1 MKSIW
6 LAEYSVWP
14 EEMKMLALCALK
26 LSCFTI
32 GLVVVVVVVVI
43 VVVELKQCFACHC
56 YQGKCREK
64 AISC

>member
-1 MKSIW
+1 
-6 LAEYSVWP
+6 
-14 EEMKMLALCALK
+14 MLALCALK